1 MYSIIC
7 EIANIITYWIT
18 GLDNDSL
25 NIFEL
30 STYLYTYTKVENVVS
45 VVVWVMVGTCIL
57 AGIMVIHNHFTKN
70 KNGLTEKD

>member
-18 GLDNDSL
+18 GLSNDSL

-30 STYLYTYTKVENVVS
+30 PTYLYTYTRVENVVS
-45 VVVWVMVGTCIL
+45 VVVWIMVGTCIL
-57 AGIMVIHNHFTKN
+57 AGIMVIRNRFNEN
-70 KNGLTEKD
+70 KIGLIAKD